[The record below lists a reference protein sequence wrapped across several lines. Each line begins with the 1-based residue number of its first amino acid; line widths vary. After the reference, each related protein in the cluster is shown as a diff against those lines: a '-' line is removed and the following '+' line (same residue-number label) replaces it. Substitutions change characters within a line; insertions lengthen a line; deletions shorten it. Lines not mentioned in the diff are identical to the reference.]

1 VTSAD
6 ELVITCQGVRRVF
19 ISRSGRRE
27 AIADCSFSA
36 TAGEILGIVG
46 PNGAGKTTLLRL
58 LAGDIPLSAGAA
70 VVAGFAAGTREARR
84 EVGYAPDPPVI
95 PQELSGVEWL
105 SYLAGHRARSPAERI
120 AFVRRAIDIGG
131 LEEFAG
137 RPVGEYSRGMAQ
149 RLGLAAAAML
159 GRRVLLLDEALT
171 AVDPLVARRL
181 RDAVADL
188 AASGRVVLLAS
199 HDLGTI
205 ERLATRVLVLW
216 RGRLLADVS
225 MAGLLRERM
234 AEIALNGGSI
244 GRVGW
249 LLERFRGAV
258 RTGEGVVVPLTG
270 GLTVEA
276 VLAAC
281 RSERIP
287 VAASRVRYRVLEDL
301 LLEAAANGGEFLP

>member
-1 VTSAD
+1 MSNG
-6 ELVITCQGVRRVF
+6 EPLVLCQGLRRVF
-19 ISRSGRRE
+19 SSRTGPRE
-27 AIADCSFSA
+27 AVADCSFA
-36 TAGEILGIVG
+36 AGAGEIVGVVG

-58 LAGDIPLSAGAA
+58 LAGELPLTAGEARI
-70 VVAGFAAGTREARR
+70 GGLPCGTRAARR
-84 EVGYAPDPPVI
+84 MLGYAPDPPVI
-95 PQELSGVEWL
+95 PPDLTGVEWL
-105 SYLAGHRARSPAERI
+105 TYLAGHRAASPSERV
-120 AFVRRAIDIGG
+120 AFVRRGIELGG

-159 GRRVLLLDEALT
+159 ARQVLLLDEALSG
-171 AVDPLVARRL
+171 VDPLVARRL
-181 RDAVADL
+181 REVVAGV
-188 AASGRVVLLAS
+188 AAGGRVVLLAS
-199 HDLGTI
+199 HDLATI
-205 ERLATRVLVLW
+205 ERLATRVFILW
-216 RGRLLADVS
+216 RGRLVADVA

-234 AEIALNGGSI
+234 AELSLNGGAI
-244 GRVGW
+244 GRAGW

-258 RTGEGVVVPLTG
+258 RTGEGVLIPLAG

-301 LLEAAANGGEFLP
+301 LVEAAVSEGVLA

>member
-1 VTSAD
+1 MSPAD
-6 ELVITCQGVRRVF
+6 APLIACCGARRLF
-19 ISRSGRRE
+19 GSRGAPCE
-27 AIADCSFSA
+27 AIADCSF
-36 TAGEILGIVG
+36 TANEGEIIGVVG

-58 LAGDIPLSAGAA
+58 LAGDLPLTSGEATIAGLT
-70 VVAGFAAGTREARR
+70 AGTRAARR

-95 PQELSGVEWL
+95 PPELTGVEWL
-105 SYLAGHRARSPAERI
+105 SYLAGHRARFPSARV
-120 AFVRRAIDIGG
+120 AFVRRGIEVGG

-137 RPVGEYSRGMAQ
+137 RAVAEYSRGMAQ
-149 RLGLAAAAML
+149 RLGFAAAAML
-159 GRRVLLLDEALT
+159 GRRVLLLDEALSG
-171 AVDPLVARRL
+171 VDPLVARRL
-181 RDAVADL
+181 RDAAADL
-188 AASGRVVLLAS
+188 AAAGRVVLLAS
-199 HDLGTI
+199 HDLATI

-234 AEIALNGGSI
+234 AELSLNGGGI
-244 GRVGW
+244 GRVAW
-249 LLERFRGAV
+249 LIDRFRGAV
-258 RTGEGVVVPLTG
+258 RTGDGVVIPLAG

-301 LLEAAANGGEFLP
+301 LVEAAVTGGSLA